1 MEEIVIRPAKAE
13 EWDEAM
19 ELAFRV
25 FLKFEAKDYGR
36 EGTEAFA
43 AFVTDSVLKKAFESG
58 HYKVYVAVLNEK
70 LIGIIGLRSGN
81 HISLL
86 FVDGEYHY
94 KGIGRRLLDTVVE
107 YLKSDTSFS
116 KITVNAA
123 PYAEK
128 FYYKYGFVKCGEVA
142 RKDGILYIPMEKVL

>member
-1 MEEIVIRPAKAE
+1 MEGIVIRPAAAE

-43 AFVTDSVLKKAFESG
+43 AFVTDSVLKRAFESG
-58 HYKVYVAVLNEK
+58 HYKVFVAVLGEK
-70 LIGIIGLRSGN
+70 LVGIIGLRSGN

-86 FVDGEYHY
+86 FVDGEYHHN
-94 KGIGRRLLDTVVE
+94 GIGRRLIDTVIE
-107 YLKSDTSFS
+107 YLKTDTSFS

-123 PYAEK
+123 PYAEG
-128 FYYKYGFVKCGEVA
+128 FYYKCSFEKCGELTY
-142 RKDGILYIPMEKVL
+142 KDGIRYIPMEKLL